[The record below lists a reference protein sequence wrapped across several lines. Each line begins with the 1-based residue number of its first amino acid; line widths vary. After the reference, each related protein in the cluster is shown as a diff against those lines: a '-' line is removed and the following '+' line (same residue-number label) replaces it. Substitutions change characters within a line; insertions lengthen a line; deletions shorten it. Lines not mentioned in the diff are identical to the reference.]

1 MRKERNM
8 ESKAK
13 RATTGTSPKMLRSL
27 HAIIESKPTDDV
39 TLFQRGTPK
48 NRQSINKFGREN
60 RIEIS
65 SFGLLYGPGSR
76 ANYPLRFINKH
87 QLESARRLELGDKI
101 FIIDAEFSYRK
112 GRVKS
117 EVHIRNFMEITR
129 YEKLLRTPGIEM
141 VFNIDGKLQT
151 FSSKSA

>member
-8 ESKAK
+8 EPKAK
-13 RATTGTSPKMLRSL
+13 RVTTGATPKRLRNL

-39 TLFQRGTPK
+39 TLYQPVTPK

-60 RIEIS
+60 RLEMS
-65 SFGLLYGPGSR
+65 SFGLLYGPGSG
-76 ANYPLRFINKH
+76 ANYSLRFINKH
-87 QLESARRLELGDKI
+87 QLDSARRLMPGDEI
-101 FIIDAEFSYRK
+101 LIIDGEISHRK

-129 YEKLLRTPGIEM
+129 YEKLLRTSGVNM
-141 VFNIDGKLQT
+141 VFNIDGKLQV
-151 FSSKSA
+151 FSSKST

>member
-13 RATTGTSPKMLRSL
+13 RATTGTSPKKLRTL

-48 NRQSINKFGREN
+48 NGQSINKFSREN
-60 RIEIS
+60 RLEMS

-76 ANYPLRFINKH
+76 ANYSLRFINKH
-87 QLESARRLELGDKI
+87 QLDSARRLMLGDEI
-101 FIIDAEFSYRK
+101 LIIDGEISHRK

-129 YEKLLRTPGIEM
+129 YEKLLSMPGVDM
-141 VFNIDGKLQT
+141 VFNINGKLQM
-151 FSSKSA
+151 FSSMAT

>member
-8 ESKAK
+8 EPKAK
-13 RATTGTSPKMLRSL
+13 RVTTGATPKRLRNL

-48 NRQSINKFGREN
+48 NEQSITKFGREN
-60 RIEIS
+60 QRAIS

-76 ANYPLRFINKH
+76 ANYSLRFINKH
-87 QLESARRLELGDKI
+87 QLDSARCLMLGDKI
-101 FIIDAEFSYRK
+101 LIIDGEISYRK

-129 YEKLLRTPGIEM
+129 YEKLLRTPGIDM
-141 VFNIDGKLQT
+141 VFNINGKLQM
-151 FSSKSA
+151 FSSKST

>member
-13 RATTGTSPKMLRSL
+13 RVTTGTSPKKLRNL
-27 HAIIESKPTDDV
+27 HVIIESKPIDEV
-39 TLFQRGTPK
+39 SLFQRGTPK
-48 NRQSINKFGREN
+48 NEQSIKKFSREN
-60 RIEIS
+60 RHEIS

-76 ANYPLRFINKH
+76 ANYSLRFINKH
-87 QLESARRLELGDKI
+87 QLDSARCLMLGDKI
-101 FIIDAEFSYRK
+101 LIIDGEISYRK

-129 YEKLLRTPGIEM
+129 YEKLLRTPSIDM
-141 VFNIDGKLQT
+141 VFNINGKLQM
-151 FSSKSA
+151 FSSKST

>member
-13 RATTGTSPKMLRSL
+13 CATTGTSPKKLRNL
-27 HAIIESKPTDDV
+27 HVVIETKPTDDV

-48 NRQSINKFGREN
+48 NGQSINKFGREN
-60 RIEIS
+60 RLEIS
-65 SFGLLYGPGSR
+65 SFGLLYGQGSR
-76 ANYPLRFINKH
+76 ANYSLRFINKH
-87 QLESARRLELGDKI
+87 QLDSARCLMLGDEI
-101 FIIDAEFSYRK
+101 LIIDGEISHRK

-129 YEKLLRTPGIEM
+129 YKKHLRMPGVDM
-141 VFNIDGKLQT
+141 VFNVDGKLHM
-151 FSSKSA
+151 FSNEPT

>member
-1 MRKERNM
+1 MRKERDM
-8 ESKAK
+8 EPDAK
-13 RATTGTSPKMLRSL
+13 RVTTGATPKRLRNL
-27 HAIIESKPTDDV
+27 HAIIESKPKDDV
-39 TLFQRGTPK
+39 TLFQRDTPK
-48 NRQSINKFGREN
+48 NEQSINKFGREN
-60 RIEIS
+60 RMEIS

-87 QLESARRLELGDKI
+87 QLESARRLELSDKI

-117 EVHIRNFMEITR
+117 EVHIRNFMEISR